1 MMKEL
6 DVTQLSNEIRRLAE
20 YSNAVILAHYY
31 QDPEI
36 QDIADF
42 IGDSLE
48 LSRKA
53 ESTTADV
60 IVFCGV
66 YFMAEVAK
74 IINPLKKVLLPDLR
88 AGCSLA
94 DSCDAKSFKKFR
106 ELHKDCVSITYI
118 NSSAEVKAYSDII
131 CTSSSAE
138 KIIKQIPED
147 KKILFAPDKFLGSF
161 LEKKTNRKF
170 ILWPGTC
177 IVHESFSEKELINI
191 MTRHSKAY
199 VLAHPECPDHL
210 LRHAHFIGSTTQL
223 LKFSA
228 ERPNSEFI
236 ILTEEGIIHQ
246 MKKMSYGSTFYT
258 VGTSYEVC
266 SSCNK
271 CPHMRLNTLEKL
283 YLCLKN
289 GYPEV
294 NLDTKISVMAKQSL
308 DAMLRMTC

>member
-1 MMKEL
+1 MKEL
-6 DVTQLSNEIRRLAE
+6 DIIKLSQEIRHLSKE
-20 YSNAVILAHYY
+20 NNAVILAHYY
-31 QDPEI
+31 QDSEI

-53 ESTTADV
+53 ATTTASV

-74 IINPLKKVLLPDLR
+74 IINPTKKVLLPDLK

-106 ELHKDCVSITYI
+106 ELHKDCISITYI

-138 KIIKQIPED
+138 RIIRQIPED
-147 KKILFAPDKFLGSF
+147 KQILFAPDKFLGDF
-161 LEKKTNRKF
+161 LERKTNRKM

-177 IVHESFSEKELINI
+177 MVHESFSERELID
-191 MTRHSKAY
+191 MMVRHDKAY
-199 VLAHPECPDHL
+199 VLAHPECPGNL
-210 LRHAHFIGSTTQL
+210 LRHAHFVGSTTQL

-228 ERPNSEFI
+228 ENPNSEFI

-246 MKKMSYGSTFYT
+246 MKKLSPGSTFYVVNT
-258 VGTSYEVC
+258 LDGGCVSC
-266 SSCNK
+266 SK

-283 YLCLKN
+283 CLCLKN

-294 NLDTKISVMAKQSL
+294 TIDAEISDMAKRSL
-308 DAMLRMTC
+308 DAMFKMT

>member
-1 MMKEL
+1 MKEV
-6 DVTQLSNEIRRLAE
+6 DIIKLSQEIRHLSKE
-20 YSNAVILAHYY
+20 NNAVILAHYY
-31 QDPEI
+31 QDSEI

-53 ESTTADV
+53 ATTTASV

-74 IINPLKKVLLPDLR
+74 IINPTKKVLLPDLR

-138 KIIKQIPED
+138 KIIRQIPED
-147 KKILFAPDKFLGSF
+147 KQILFAPDKFLGGF
-161 LEKKTNRKF
+161 LAKKTNRKM

-177 IVHESFSEKELINI
+177 IVHESFSERELIN
-191 MTRHSKAY
+191 MMVRHDKAY
-199 VLAHPECPDHL
+199 VLAHPECPDNL

-223 LKFSA
+223 LKFSS

-246 MKKMSYGSTFYT
+246 MKKLSPGSTFYVVNT
-258 VGTSYEVC
+258 LDGGCV
-266 SSCNK
+266 SCNK

-283 YLCLKN
+283 CLCLKN

-294 NLDTKISVMAKQSL
+294 TLDTEISNMAKKSL
-308 DAMLRMTC
+308 DAMFKMT

>member
-1 MMKEL
+1 MKEV
-6 DVTQLSNEIRRLAE
+6 DIIKLSQEIRHLSKE
-20 YSNAVILAHYY
+20 NNAVILAHYY
-31 QDPEI
+31 QDSEI

-53 ESTTADV
+53 ATTTASI

-74 IINPLKKVLLPDLR
+74 IINPTKKVLLPDLK

-138 KIIKQIPED
+138 KIIRQIPED
-147 KKILFAPDKFLGSF
+147 KQILFAPDKFLGGF
-161 LEKKTNRKF
+161 LEKKTNRKM

-177 IVHESFSEKELINI
+177 MVHESFSERELID
-191 MTRHSKAY
+191 MMVRHDKAY
-199 VLAHPECPDHL
+199 VLAHPECPDNL
-210 LRHAHFIGSTTQL
+210 LRHSHFIGSTTQL

-246 MKKMSYGSTFYT
+246 MKKLSPGSTFYVVNT
-258 VGTSYEVC
+258 LDGGC
-266 SSCNK
+266 ASCNK

-283 YLCLKN
+283 CLCLKN

-294 NLDTKISVMAKQSL
+294 TLDTEISNMAKKSL
-308 DAMLRMTC
+308 DAMFKMT